1 MKKAIYCII
10 FLMLFLSNC
19 TKKNDVKNEY
29 EKETKEISHEP
40 NLSFSSQYDYKYT
53 VMYVNTGADNLNV
66 RNTPSIDGDKI
77 NTLKPLTEVL
87 IIDEDVNIIN
97 INGIDGKWVLV
108 QILAAS
114 DGWTQILTPIKG
126 WVFSGY
132 LEKKKINIFA
142 NGDNIEDIMVG
153 DWRILDADN
162 YEKENTIFFMVFCLV
177 KDEYGKR
184 WVYGNYGTEAMDG
197 GAWKMIDDETI
208 ELESIVEEEVYS
220 KGYLSDIKF
229 IDNDMI
235 TCSLFNRFE
244 TMKKLKRNY

>member
-1 MKKAIYCII
+1 MKNAIYCII

-66 RNTPSIDGDKI
+66 RNIPSIDGDKI
-77 NTLKPLTEVL
+77 NSLKPLTEVL

-97 INGIDGKWVLV
+97 INGIVGKWVLV

-142 NGDNIEDIMVG
+142 NGDNMEDIMAG

-184 WVYGNYGTEAMDG
+184 WVYGNYGTEAMKLG
-197 GAWKMIDDETI
+197 TSWEMVDDETI
-208 ELESIVEEEVYS
+208 KLEYDTEEVDS
-220 KGYLSDIKF
+220 TDYLNNIKF

-235 TCSLFNRFE
+235 SCSLFNRFE
-244 TMKKLKRNY
+244 IMKKLKRYY